1 VKQVS
6 GKQLKREEMTMTN
19 LENRLALQLE
29 RMVTVFDDLSKD
41 KSLDKNYV
49 LNVLAQSCKLLA
61 EVEQMRAG
69 DLRKAGV

>member
-1 VKQVS
+1 
-6 GKQLKREEMTMTN
+6 MTN

-61 EVEQMRAG
+61 EVDKLQAA